1 MAFEKLYR
9 NTLKQLSPMQNTT
22 LRGIPKNSLK
32 ILITVGVFFSFPFFF
47 VKKYSEQF
55 NKPCSLIEESLKRR
69 ES

>member
-1 MAFEKLYR
+1 
-9 NTLKQLSPMQNTT
+9 MQNTT

-32 ILITVGVFFSFPFFF
+32 ILITVDVFFSFPFFF